1 MGWSWLGQAGK
12 VGEVVISCTFATTAE
27 MGVST
32 SIIVKTF
39 PSRLVPTL
47 IATDL
52 TSTRVMHERYGVFS
66 SDGFDVG
73 HDQEVAFPGPCNIA
87 LKAYSRIKVH
97 GILEIGTRPSSDG
110 GRTWVHS
117 QVAGGEKGW
126 GGIDVHGEGATVRI
140 EDALISGS
148 GYSLS
153 HGKDKGFGHR
163 PEPAL
168 FDVRAGARIEL
179 TRVSLVGGGRPGH
192 CWPQSTNSFG
202 QDARAG
208 LHMWRTVAG
217 LRRACISERIFR
229 FSQTV
234 EQP

>member
-1 MGWSWLGQAGK
+1 MGVVL
-12 VGEVVISCTFATTAE
+12 VGPGWESRRSCHFLHFCHDSE

-117 QVAGGEKGW
+117 QVAGRE
-126 GGIDVHGEGATVRI
+126 RM
-140 EDALISGS
+140 
-148 GYSLS
+148 
-153 HGKDKGFGHR
+153 
-163 PEPAL
+163 
-168 FDVRAGARIEL
+168 
-179 TRVSLVGGGRPGH
+179 GRNRCMVKVP
-192 CWPQSTNSFG
+192 PF
-202 QDARAG
+202 
-208 LHMWRTVAG
+208 G
-217 LRRACISERIFR
+217 LR
-229 FSQTV
+229 T
-234 EQP
+234 P